1 MNTTP
6 PGERIAKVMAR
17 AGLCSRR
24 DAERWIADGRVS
36 VNGKVITSPALNIQD
51 SDTVV
56 VDGEPLPNADRTRVW
71 RFYKPK
77 GLVTT
82 HKDEKDRT
90 TVFQSLPPDMPRV
103 ISVGRLDINSEGL
116 LLLTNDGEIARTLEH
131 PSRGWVRR
139 YRVRV
144 FGRVSDKA
152 LAQLSNG
159 VTVDGVRYGAI
170 EAARDNDGPSK
181 SNVWITVSLTEGKN
195 REIRKVMEHMDL
207 QVTRLI
213 RVAYGPFQLGNLE
226 EGVLEE
232 VPVHVVRQQ
241 LGDTAPKGLTK
252 KRQRR

>member
-1 MNTTP
+1 MTETP

-24 DAERWIADGRVS
+24 DAERWIADGRVA
-36 VNGKVITSPALNIQD
+36 VNGNVITSPALNVQG
-51 SDTVV
+51 SDEIV
-56 VDGEPLPNADRTRVW
+56 VDGEQLPTADRTRVW
-71 RFYKPK
+71 RFFKPK

-90 TVFQSLPPDMPRV
+90 TVFDSLPPDMPRV

-144 FGRVSDKA
+144 YGRVDDRS
-152 LAQLSNG
+152 LVQLKDG
-159 VTVDGVRYGAI
+159 VTVDGVRYGPI
-170 EAARDNDGPSK
+170 EATRDNEGPSK
-181 SNVWITVSLTEGKN
+181 SNVWITVSITEGKN
-195 REIRKVMEHMDL
+195 REIRKIMEYMGL

-226 EGVLEE
+226 EGMLEE

-241 LGDTAPKGLTK
+241 LGETAPKGLSK
-252 KRQRR
+252 KRKRR